1 MTETQKIPWKRISVE
16 AAAIVASILLAFSI
30 DAWWDEYQDRQR
42 ERKVLEVLL
51 VEFEWMKEQL
61 EWDRNYYGAIKA
73 SALRL
78 VDIGTGVGKSASDE
92 EIDRLLEDLW
102 WWSLPESW
110 SSAGLSSVVSSGDLA
125 LISNEDLR
133 RDIGGWPVT
142 LSTVRDVFSR
152 EHDFYRDHFMPYLS
166 RHASL
171 QQLAM
176 ITDGT
181 PGNPESSYDW
191 GHTFELKKKRSHRDM
206 LSRQEFQNLLIERA
220 SNLNDILVI
229 ALGNDPHSGY
239 VADSIEPT
247 IRLLQQEL
255 AK

>member
-102 WWSLPESW
+102 WWSLPETW
-110 SSAGLSSVVSSGDLA
+110 SSAGLRSVVSSGGLA

-133 RDIGGWPVT
+133 RDIGGWPVI
-142 LSTVRDVFSR
+142 LSSVRDVVSR
-152 EHDFYRDHFMPYLS
+152 EHDFYRDRFMPYLS

-191 GHTFELKKKRSHRDM
+191 GHTFELKKKRSHREM

-229 ALGNDPHSGY
+229 ALGNDPYSGY

-247 IRLLQQEL
+247 IRLLRQEL